1 MLSIIGLGLDIGDIS
16 LKGLDA
22 IKEAD
27 SVLIEIYTLP
37 LPSGY
42 IEMLEK
48 ETGKKITK
56 IDRKALEEEVGE
68 TVAPSAVSDIALL
81 VPGDPLVAT
90 THHIII
96 AAARNAGAEIRI
108 IHSASIFTAAIGESG
123 LDIYRFGPTTTIPF
137 WSSKY
142 QPVSFIDT
150 IERNRSNNNHTL
162 VLLDVDAQAGLTMS
176 YADALALLC
185 KAEEKRGKK
194 VASGKKI
201 LIMCEIGTDEQ
212 VIIYAGI
219 GDIKLERLE
228 KRLSSKRTALIIPA
242 EMNFAEAELV
252 KSFGL

>member
-16 LKGLDA
+16 LKGLNS
-22 IKEAD
+22 IREAD
-27 SVLIEIYTLP
+27 RVLIETYTLP
-37 LPSGY
+37 IPAGY
-42 IEMLEK
+42 IELLEK

-56 IDRKALEEEVGE
+56 TDRKALEDDVRA
-68 TVAPSAVSDIALL
+68 TAAPAAEYDLALL

-96 AAARNAGAEIRI
+96 EAAMDAGAEVRI

-142 QPVSFIDT
+142 KPVSFIDT
-150 IERNRSNNNHTL
+150 IAKNLCNNNHTL

-176 YADALALLC
+176 YADAVALLL
-185 KAEEKRGKK
+185 KAEEMRRKK
-194 VASGKKI
+194 VLGAKKI
-201 LIMCEIGTDEQ
+201 LIMCEIGTPEQ
-212 VIIYAGI
+212 FIVYSEI

-228 KRLSSKRTALIIPA
+228 KRMSSKRTVLIIPA
-242 EMNFAEAELV
+242 ELNFAEARLVRSFEL
-252 KSFGL
+252 

>member
-108 IHSASIFTAAIGESG
+108 IHSASIFTASA
-123 LDIYRFGPTTTIPF
+123 
-137 WSSKY
+137 K
-142 QPVSFIDT
+142 FI
-150 IERNRSNNNHTL
+150 S
-162 VLLDVDAQAGLTMS
+162 
-176 YADALALLC
+176 
-185 KAEEKRGKK
+185 
-194 VASGKKI
+194 
-201 LIMCEIGTDEQ
+201 
-212 VIIYAGI
+212 AGI
-219 GDIKLERLE
+219 IRAVLFEESLFSR
-228 KRLSSKRTALIIPA
+228 RSSLMSPIPA
-242 EMNFAEAELV
+242 
-252 KSFGL
+252 